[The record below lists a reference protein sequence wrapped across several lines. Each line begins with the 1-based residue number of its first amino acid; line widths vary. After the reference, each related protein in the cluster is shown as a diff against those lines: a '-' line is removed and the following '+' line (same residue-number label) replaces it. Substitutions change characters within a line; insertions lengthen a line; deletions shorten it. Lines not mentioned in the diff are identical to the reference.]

1 MEKQVIYCEIAYANT
16 LACFPVKNT
25 QDYKNKLG
33 KLRENYNNVQVVF
46 REWSDGTIEDGELED
61 I

>member
-16 LACFPVKNT
+16 IACFPVKNT
-25 QDYKNKLG
+25 QDYKNKLNQL
-33 KLRENYNNVQVVF
+33 KANYDNVSVLY

-61 I
+61 